1 MTSAKRPSS
10 PPRAASTN
18 RARRGGTRPVVAG
31 IAISNPDRPIGGERA
46 LTKLDLVRYVE
57 RVAGWLLPHVSRR
70 PLSLVRCPGS
80 DLARCF
86 YQRNALDDD
95 SAPANG
101 PPVATDVPFIR
112 LPDLVAVIR
121 AVQNGAFEFHSWGS
135 SLPRVDRPDRIVL
148 DLDPDPALP
157 WRSFREACELTRA
170 LLDRLELAWFV
181 KTTGGKGL
189 HFVVPIARR
198 DGWEVVRGVARAMA
212 LELAASA
219 PSLIVA
225 TMGKE
230 RRVGRVYVDW
240 LRNGEGATA
249 VAAYSPRS
257 RPGLP
262 VSMPIAWDDLARD
275 VRGAHFT
282 VANVPGML
290 ARRSR
295 DPWAGYA
302 GTRQSLT
309 AAHRRALGV

>member
-1 MTSAKRPSS
+1 
-10 PPRAASTN
+10 
-18 RARRGGTRPVVAG
+18 VVAG
-31 IAISNPDRPIGGERA
+31 VAISNPHRPIGGEGT

-57 RVAGWLLPHVSRR
+57 QVADRLLPHLARR
-70 PLSLVRCPGS
+70 PLSLVRCPGG
-80 DLARCF
+80 DIAQCF
-86 YQRNALDDD
+86 YQRNPLDGDAA
-95 SAPANG
+95 SKPRM
-101 PPVATDVPFIR
+101 PVATDVPFIR
-112 LPDLVAVIR
+112 LPDLAAVIR
-121 AVQNGAFEFHSWGS
+121 AVQYGAFEFHSWGS

-157 WRSFREACELTRA
+157 WQSVREACELTRA
-170 LLDRLELAWFV
+170 LLDRLGLAWFV

-212 LELAASA
+212 LELAAA
-219 PSLIVA
+219 TPSLIVA
-225 TMGKE
+225 TMGKAH
-230 RRVGRVYVDW
+230 RAGRVYVDW

-262 VSMPIAWDDLARD
+262 VSMPIAWDELARD

-282 VANVPGML
+282 IANVPGIL
-290 ARRSR
+290 ARRRR

-302 GTRQSLT
+302 TTRQSLT
-309 AAHRRALGV
+309 AAHRRALRM